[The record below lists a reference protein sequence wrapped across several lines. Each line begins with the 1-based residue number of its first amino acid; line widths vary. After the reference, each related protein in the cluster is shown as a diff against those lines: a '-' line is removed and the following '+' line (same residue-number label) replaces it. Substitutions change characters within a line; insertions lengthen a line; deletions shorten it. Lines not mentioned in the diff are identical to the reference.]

1 VPPNVRFP
9 PFLAI
14 FVEVPGHTGAAI
26 MHDSKKILVGE
37 KSGLAHHYRIFQSVA
52 ASLLVVTKNSPFSW
66 V

>member
-1 VPPNVRFP
+1 
-9 PFLAI
+9 
-14 FVEVPGHTGAAI
+14 VPGHTGAAI